1 MLKRIFLVIA
11 IAIVAAST
19 FFVAHD
25 YIGADTS
32 PGIALTGQV
41 SSAEEGPMEGVLV
54 SAKKSNSTITI
65 TVVSDEKGR
74 YHFSAKKLEPGSYA
88 LAIRAVGYELV
99 GPSVVEIQADKSAKA
114 DLTLKKTQDLGAQ
127 LTNAEWLASV
137 PGTQQQKATL
147 LSCVGCHTVE
157 RIVRSKYDAAAFA
170 QVILPRMASYANQST
185 PLRPQLRLGARD
197 TALVGEEQA
206 RVQRAQ
212 AEWLSSINLSSSS
225 TWQFPLK
232 TLPRPKGKGTQV
244 VITEYDLPRPT
255 IEPHDVI
262 VDGDGMA
269 WYSNFGEQTLG
280 KLDPKTGK
288 VTEYP
293 VPEPKKGSPTGA
305 LSIRSDKDGNL
316 WLGMMY
322 QASVAKFDRKTEN
335 FQVWTIPSELNKA
348 NTQINMTSP
357 MSYTVDGKLWAQNN
371 GFAGV
376 HRVDLKS
383 GQWETWDPFK
393 DSPRGHNIY
402 DVIADSQNN
411 AYFTDIGKE
420 HLGRIDA
427 KTGKLTLYVTPTQG
441 SGPRRGMMDAQDR
454 LWFGEYRANKIGMF
468 DTKSEKFQEWA
479 MPTPWS
485 NPYDVA
491 IDKNGE
497 AWTGSMLNDRI
508 SRLDTKSSQFVEYL
522 LPKSTNVRRV
532 FVDNSTMPVTF
543 WVGNNHGAS
552 IVKLEPLD

>member
-1 MLKRIFLVIA
+1 MLKRIFLVMA
-11 IAIVAAST
+11 IAIVATST

-41 SSAEEGPMEGVLV
+41 SSVEEGPMEGVLV

-185 PLRPQLRLGARD
+185 PLRPQLRLGSRD

-269 WYSNFGEQTLG
+269 W
-280 KLDPKTGK
+280 
-288 VTEYP
+288 
-293 VPEPKKGSPTGA
+293 
-305 LSIRSDKDGNL
+305 
-316 WLGMMY
+316 
-322 QASVAKFDRKTEN
+322 
-335 FQVWTIPSELNKA
+335 
-348 NTQINMTSP
+348 
-357 MSYTVDGKLWAQNN
+357 
-371 GFAGV
+371 
-376 HRVDLKS
+376 
-383 GQWETWDPFK
+383 
-393 DSPRGHNIY
+393 
-402 DVIADSQNN
+402 
-411 AYFTDIGKE
+411 
-420 HLGRIDA
+420 
-427 KTGKLTLYVTPTQG
+427 
-441 SGPRRGMMDAQDR
+441 
-454 LWFGEYRANKIGMF
+454 
-468 DTKSEKFQEWA
+468 
-479 MPTPWS
+479 
-485 NPYDVA
+485 
-491 IDKNGE
+491 
-497 AWTGSMLNDRI
+497 
-508 SRLDTKSSQFVEYL
+508 
-522 LPKSTNVRRV
+522 
-532 FVDNSTMPVTF
+532 
-543 WVGNNHGAS
+543 
-552 IVKLEPLD
+552 

>member
-293 VPEPKKGSPTGA
+293 AE
-305 LSIRSDKDGNL
+305 
-316 WLGMMY
+316 
-322 QASVAKFDRKTEN
+322 E
-335 FQVWTIPSELNKA
+335 
-348 NTQINMTSP
+348 
-357 MSYTVDGKLWAQNN
+357 
-371 GFAGV
+371 GFAD
-376 HRVDLKS
+376 RRAVDSLR
-383 GQWETWDPFK
+383 Q
-393 DSPRGHNIY
+393 
-402 DVIADSQNN
+402 
-411 AYFTDIGKE
+411 
-420 HLGRIDA
+420 
-427 KTGKLTLYVTPTQG
+427 
-441 SGPRRGMMDAQDR
+441 RR
-454 LWFGEYRANKIGMF
+454 
-468 DTKSEKFQEWA
+468 
-479 MPTPWS
+479 
-485 NPYDVA
+485 
-491 IDKNGE
+491 
-497 AWTGSMLNDRI
+497 
-508 SRLDTKSSQFVEYL
+508 
-522 LPKSTNVRRV
+522 
-532 FVDNSTMPVTF
+532 
-543 WVGNNHGAS
+543 
-552 IVKLEPLD
+552 